1 MKTVIIKKITVLLA
15 ICLVAGVASAKDV
28 FIRQNASGNG
38 ESWENAANISYL
50 GGSSIADGDVIHV
63 AAGDYLRTTQIS
75 ISKYVTVL
83 GGYNVTSNIVS
94 MMIKH
99 QESDQPGN
107 PAVAV
112 SKRMNA

>member
-1 MKTVIIKKITVLLA
+1 
-15 ICLVAGVASAKDV
+15 GVASAKDV

-63 AAGDYLRTTQIS
+63 AAGEYLRTTQIS

-83 GGYNVTSNIVS
+83 GGYNVTSTGTDLTKRDI
-94 MMIKH
+94 
-99 QESDQPGN
+99 
-107 PAVAV
+107 AVNKSIFKPDAG
-112 SKRMNA
+112 STKYKCYNRFRRQ